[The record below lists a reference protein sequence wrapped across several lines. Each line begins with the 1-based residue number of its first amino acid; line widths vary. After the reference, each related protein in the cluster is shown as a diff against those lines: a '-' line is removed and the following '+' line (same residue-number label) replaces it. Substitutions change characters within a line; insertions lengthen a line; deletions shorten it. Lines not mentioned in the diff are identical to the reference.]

1 MKKPCPFWDEAMACF
16 SDQCAIDV
24 LSEDPIIPK
33 LQSNLAGEGE
43 TLNDVK
49 FPKFQQV
56 IFYSF
61 DILIHFSEFEN
72 V

>member
-1 MKKPCPFWDEAMACF
+1 MACF
-16 SDQCAIDV
+16 SDQCSINF
-24 LSEDPIIPK
+24 LQEEPIIPK
-33 LQSNLAGEGE
+33 SQPNLAGEGD

-56 IFYSF
+56 TLNFSHE
-61 DILIHFSEFEN
+61 ILIFIFHEEFKN

>member
-1 MKKPCPFWDEAMACF
+1 MKKPCPFWDEAMVCF

-24 LSEDPIIPK
+24 LHEEPIIPK
-33 LQSNLAGEGE
+33 LPSRLVGDGD

-56 IFYSF
+56 SF
-61 DILIHFSEFEN
+61 SLFDLINESFLCRT
-72 V
+72 

>member
-1 MKKPCPFWDEAMACF
+1 MSCF
-16 SDQCAIDV
+16 SDQCSIDV

-33 LQSNLAGEGE
+33 SLPNLTGEGD

-56 IFYSF
+56 KKLFFITLNYRQ
-61 DILIHFSEFEN
+61 
-72 V
+72 

>member
-1 MKKPCPFWDEAMACF
+1 MVCF

-24 LSEDPIIPK
+24 LNEEPIIPK
-33 LQSNLAGEGE
+33 SQPSLAGERD

-56 IFYSF
+56 F
-61 DILIHFSEFEN
+61 ILLLVNLYYLFMS
-72 V
+72 

>member
-1 MKKPCPFWDEAMACF
+1 MVCF

-24 LSEDPIIPK
+24 LNEEPIIPK
-33 LQSNLAGEGE
+33 FQPSLVGEGD

-56 IFYSF
+56 LFY
-61 DILIHFSEFEN
+61 
-72 V
+72 

>member
-1 MKKPCPFWDEAMACF
+1 MVCF

-24 LSEDPIIPK
+24 LSEEPEFIPK
-33 LQSNLAGEGE
+33 AQPLLSGEMD

-56 IFYSF
+56 SQ
-61 DILIHFSEFEN
+61 SEVEYLFISCLESETL
-72 V
+72 

>member
-1 MKKPCPFWDEAMACF
+1 LKKPCPFWDEAMACF

-33 LQSNLAGEGE
+33 LQPNLAGEGD

-56 IFYSF
+56 IYLYFNM
-61 DILIHFSEFEN
+61 LIHSLESQN